1 MLYIIPGDLR
11 ALLVLGLYRYILVY
25 TRTDIGLKDSRRTP
39 RRGKKR
45 ARGGGN
51 REEEDRRRR
60 EEGRRGP
67 EEEGREKKRTEG
79 GGKREAQYGRLE
91 WEV

>member
-11 ALLVLGLYRYILVY
+11 ALLSWACRYIPVY

-39 RRGKKR
+39 RRGSEEVGRGRKR
-45 ARGGGN
+45 AGGGGK
-51 REEEDRRRR
+51 REEEGKLRA
-60 EEGRRGP
+60 
-67 EEEGREKKRTEG
+67 EG
-79 GGKREAQYGRLE
+79 GGKREGQHGRLE